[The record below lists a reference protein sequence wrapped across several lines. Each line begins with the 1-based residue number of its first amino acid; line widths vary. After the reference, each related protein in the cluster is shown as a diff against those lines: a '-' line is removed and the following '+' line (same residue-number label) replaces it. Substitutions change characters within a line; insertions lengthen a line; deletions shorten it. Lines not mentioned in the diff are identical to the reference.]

1 MVRQGKKATTGFIAD
16 FQKFILRGNVVDLAV
31 AVVIGGAFGQIINSL
46 VTDIITP
53 AILTPALKAA
63 NVDKLSELS
72 ANGIQ
77 YGLFLASIL
86 NFLVIALT
94 IFLLIRSFENFKKRQ
109 ARREEIAEE
118 IEIPAPTPEEKLISA
133 IEKLTEVMEQK
144 TN

>member
-1 MVRQGKKATTGFIAD
+1 
-16 FQKFILRGNVVDLAV
+16 VVDLAV
-31 AVVIGGAFGQIINSL
+31 AVIIGGAFGQIINSL
-46 VTDIITP
+46 VADIITP